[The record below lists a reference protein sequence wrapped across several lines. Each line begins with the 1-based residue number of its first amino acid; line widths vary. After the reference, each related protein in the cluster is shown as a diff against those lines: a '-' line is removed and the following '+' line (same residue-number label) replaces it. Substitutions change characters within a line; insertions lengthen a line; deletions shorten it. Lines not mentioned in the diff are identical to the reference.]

1 MKHSV
6 LLFFL
11 ATGALIFTGF
21 LSGSRIAI
29 HKNHFPGNQGAETA
43 LHPSKGI
50 ETVNLDEWPDWRGK
64 NRNAIWNEP
73 GVVSEFPADSL
84 PARWVAPLGSGYSG
98 PTVANGRVYV
108 TDRFEEPSPTE
119 GILCFDEATGEK
131 LWELR
136 YECEYTGIGYQA
148 GPRAS
153 VVISGEKVYSLGAVG
168 HLYCLQAETGEVIW
182 HKDLNSEYGIKMPV
196 WGIAATPLIY
206 DGFICIQAGGSKN
219 ACIVALNKDSGQE
232 IWRNLDD
239 KASYS
244 APVLIGKGGSRVVV
258 VWTEDHLA
266 GLHPQTG
273 EVFWKIPWK
282 LRMGMGIATPVLYDD
297 YLFVS
302 AFYNGSMLVRL
313 GDDYRTVEVVW
324 KREGESERK
333 TDALHCVMNTPVI
346 IDGYIYGVD
355 SYGELRCLELLT
367 GDRVWENL
375 EAVRKDRWANIH
387 FVQNHERIWM
397 FNEHGELIISELCPS
412 GYKEISRAKIIGP
425 TKLQLPRG
433 VTWSHPAFAGKHVIV
448 RNDNQLRSIS
458 LSR

>member
-1 MKHSV
+1 MKNSV

-11 ATGALIFTGF
+11 ALVALIFSGF
-21 LSGSRIAI
+21 LSGSRMA
-29 HKNHFPGNQGAETA
+29 HQKSHFPEISMAYPA
-43 LHPSKGI
+43 LHPALGK
-50 ETVNLDEWPDWRGK
+50 ETANLNEWPDWRGP
-64 NRNAIWNEP
+64 NRDAVWNEP
-73 GVVSEFPADSL
+73 GVVGSFSVDFL
-84 PARWVAPLGSGYSG
+84 PAKWTVPIGSGYSG

-108 TDRFEEPSPTE
+108 TDRAEEPSPTE
-119 GILCFDEATGEK
+119 GILCFDETTGAK
-131 LWELR
+131 LWEFR
-136 YECEYTGIGYQA
+136 YGCEYSGIGYPA

-168 HLYCLQAETGEVIW
+168 HLFCLQAESGEVIW
-182 HKDLNSEYGIKMPV
+182 QKDLKTEYEVRMPI
-196 WGIAATPLIY
+196 WGIAATPLLY
-206 DGFICIQAGGSKN
+206 DDFICIQAGGSNN
-219 ACIVALNKDSGQE
+219 ACVVALNKNTGQE

-239 KASYS
+239 VASYS
-244 APVLIGKGGSRVVV
+244 APVLLGKGGSRVVV

-282 LRMGMGIATPVLYDD
+282 LKMGMGIATPVLYDN

-313 GDDYRTVEVVW
+313 GDNYRSAEVVW

-367 GDRVWENL
+367 GDRVWESL
-375 EAVRKDRWANIH
+375 AAVRKDRWANIH
-387 FVQNHERIWM
+387 FVQNHKQIWM
-397 FNEHGELIISELCPS
+397 FNEHGELIITELSPS
-412 GYKEISRAKIIGP
+412 GYKEISRAKIIE
-425 TKLQLPRG
+425 TTTRQLPRG

-448 RNDNQLRSIS
+448 RNDNQLRSID